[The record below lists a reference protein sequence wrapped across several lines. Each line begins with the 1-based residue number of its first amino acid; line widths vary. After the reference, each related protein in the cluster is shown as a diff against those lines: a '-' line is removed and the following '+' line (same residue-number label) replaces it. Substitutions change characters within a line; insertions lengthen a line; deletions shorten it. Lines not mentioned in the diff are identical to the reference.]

1 MINLGSFLIMSSVIT
16 SLVNG
21 YSTNVKINVLTNV
34 TSLFA
39 EHVKIGVAEKS
50 KSVSFENYVSVHKDE
65 LDNFIDTINVN
76 TYSFSVVI
84 ADKNG
89 KILLSGGR
97 SEEEEP
103 FYGNSNDAVSI
114 IDPELFQ
121 AARDDDNNKI
131 VSDLN
136 GRLKTKYIF
145 CSSKITPLG
154 GETEGYIVA
163 CTSNTGLNNLLQ
175 TLLKTIIMSTLWIM
189 LALLVVVY
197 FITER
202 LVSPI
207 REMSRAAKEYAS
219 GRFDARVTVKGNDEI
234 AELGTAFNNMAASL
248 SSHEETRRLFLANVS
263 HDLRTPMTTISGFID
278 GMLDGAIPVDQRD
291 YYLGVVASE
300 TRRLS
305 RLVSSLLSIT
315 QIQAGE
321 RKFVKKSFD
330 VCETCREIIISS
342 EQRINDRD
350 LSVLLDCESDNM
362 YVLAD
367 KDAVHQII
375 YNLVDNA
382 IKYSTKG
389 TEFVISVKE
398 DDNKILVSVFNYGEG
413 LSEEDLPHV
422 FERFYKAD
430 KSRGIDKSGS
440 GLGLYIAK
448 TICEAHGEKIYAE
461 SLQGSW
467 CKFSF
472 TLQKGSKPRKKAT
485 DQR

>member
-1 MINLGSFLIMSSVIT
+1 MASVIT

-34 TSLFA
+34 TTLFS

-50 KSVSFENYVSVHKDE
+50 KAISFEDYVSEHKDE
-65 LDNFIDTINVN
+65 LDEFIDTINVN

-89 KILLSGGR
+89 KILLSRGH
-97 SEEEEP
+97 SEDEEP
-103 FYGNSNDAVSI
+103 FTGKDTMDS
-114 IDPELFQ
+114 ELFEISQ
-121 AARDDDNNKI
+121 DDENNKL
-131 VSDLN
+131 VSDLD
-136 GRLKTKYIF
+136 GKLKSKYIF
-145 CSSKITPLG
+145 CSSKIKPLG
-154 GETEGYIVA
+154 ADTVGYIVA
-163 CTSNTGLNNLLQ
+163 CTGNTGLNNLLH
-175 TLLKTIIMSTLWIM
+175 TLLQTIIMSTLWIM

-219 GRFDARVTVKGNDEI
+219 GRFDARVSVKGNDEI
-234 AELGTAFNNMAASL
+234 AELGTAFNNMASSL

-278 GMLDGAIPVDQRD
+278 GMLDGAIPEDQRD
-291 YYLGVVASE
+291 YYLGIVASE

-321 RKFVKKSFD
+321 RKFVKEPFD

-342 EQRINDRD
+342 EQRINDKS
-350 LSVLLDCESDNM
+350 LSVSFDCDKDNM

-382 IKYSTKG
+382 IKFSKRG
-389 TEFVISVKE
+389 TEFIISVRE
-398 DDNKILVSVFNYGEG
+398 QEDNKIFVSVFNHGEG
-413 LSEEDLPHV
+413 ISEDDLPHV
-422 FERFYKAD
+422 FERFYKTD
-430 KSRGIDKSGS
+430 KSRGLDKTGS

-448 TICEAHGEKIYAE
+448 TICEAHGEKIFAE
-461 SLQGSW
+461 SKHGSW
-467 CKFSF
+467 CRFTF
-472 TLQKGSKPRKKAT
+472 TLEKSVKPRRKPT
-485 DQR
+485 VSHNG